1 VTAHLEALLT
11 AITGIKGVRPPAD
24 LVPYVANLYDR
35 RNEGGIIPGGR
46 IEGTDWTPAFNDCH
60 ANVNALCGADPRYRP
75 VRGWRYFDFHNFLS
89 FVRFTAH
96 SIVADASGRLWDI
109 TPSRAS
115 QHYPFILAEGTEE
128 EFVQIVEVRGLGNL
142 DHFR

>member
-1 VTAHLEALLT
+1 VTSQLEALLT
-11 AITGIKGVRPPAD
+11 DVTGVKGIRPPAD
-24 LVPYVANLYDR
+24 LLPYVARLYER
-35 RNEGGIIPGGR
+35 RNEGVTVPGGR
-46 IEGTDWTPAFNDCH
+46 IQGTDWTPVFNDCH

-75 VRGWRYFDFHNFLS
+75 VRGWLYFDFENSLS

-96 SIVADASGRLWDI
+96 SVVADEAGRLWDI

-115 QHYPFILAEGTEE
+115 QRYPFICAEGTVE